1 MNKIVEKVLC
11 QACETTKDILCLIP
25 KEGENLALAF
35 SAPNMIKLSLEKDRK
50 NKKGGKRK

>member
-1 MNKIVEKVLC
+1 MIEKVLY
-11 QACETTKDILCLIP
+11 QACKNKRDILCLIP
-25 KEGENLALAF
+25 KEGGNLALAF